1 MEISEL
7 LFELSHPTRLEI
19 LRLITETPMRLTKI
33 ADRVSANNPEVSRH
47 LERLRAAGLVEREP
61 ESAYLASPLGHF
73 VLSSLSGLDFLAR
86 HSDYFRDHDLSL
98 LPDPFVGR
106 LGELNACE
114 RAEGTYV
121 GIERGMEIYRQSE
134 ERFSSFAPEFLPD
147 SVEVVPD
154 VREKLSQGVTF
165 RTIVEPTF
173 RLPPSLELTPHYR
186 FRVVPKLPLGLG
198 VSEKE
203 AMIVFPDLMGRMDL
217 TVTFSSHDER
227 FLRWCEDL
235 VEWLWSRGE
244 GLK

>member
-1 MEISEL
+1 METSVL

-19 LRLITETPMRLTKI
+19 LRLITATPMRLTKI

-61 ESAYLASPLGHF
+61 KGAYLASPLGHF
-73 VLSSLSGLDFLAR
+73 ILSSLPGLDFLAR

-98 LPDPFVGR
+98 LPEPFVGR

-121 GIERGMEIYRQSE
+121 GLERGLEIYGRSE
-134 ERFSSFAPEFLPD
+134 EWFSSLAPEYLPD

-173 RLPPSLELTPHYR
+173 RIPPSLEPTPQNR

-203 AMIVFPDLMGRMDL
+203 AMIVFPDLKGRIDL
-217 TVTFSSHDER
+217 SVAFSSDDER

-235 VEWLWSRGE
+235 VGWLWSRGE

>member
-1 MEISEL
+1 METSEL

-19 LRLITETPMRLTKI
+19 LRLVTETPMRLTKI

-61 ESAYLASPLGHF
+61 KGPYLASPLGNF
-73 VLSSLSGLDFLAR
+73 ILSSLPGLDFLAR

-98 LPDPFVGR
+98 LPEPFVGR

-121 GIERGMEIYRQSE
+121 GIERGLEIYGRSE
-134 ERFSSFAPEFLPD
+134 EWFSSLASEYLPD

-173 RLPPSLELTPHYR
+173 RMPPSLEPTPQNR

-203 AMIVFPDLMGRMDL
+203 AMIVFPDLKGRID
-217 TVTFSSHDER
+217 VSVAFSSDDER

-235 VEWLWSRGE
+235 VEWLWNRGE

>member
-33 ADRVSANNPEVSRH
+33 ADRVGANNPEVSRH
-47 LERLRAAGLVEREP
+47 LDRLRAAGLVEREP
-61 ESAYLASPLGHF
+61 EGTYLVSPLGLY
-73 VLSSLSGLDFLAR
+73 VLSSLPGLDFLAR
-86 HSDYFRDHDLSL
+86 NSDYFRDHDLSL

-121 GIERGMEIYRQSE
+121 GIEKGIEIYGQSE
-134 ERFSSFAPEFLPD
+134 DWFSTLTPEYLPD

-165 RTIVEPTF
+165 RTIVGPTF
-173 RLPPSLELTPHYR
+173 RLPPSLEPTPENR

-203 AMIVFPDLMGRMDL
+203 AMIVFPDLKGRIDL
-217 TVTFSSHDER
+217 SVAFSSDDER